1 MRPKPVIKKNERND
15 DEIVIV
21 VAGIITVEGTTA
33 NNQVNKILTSKNNAP
48 CRSCVSTISNTLI
61 DSEEGFYIVIPMC
74 NLLKYSNNYSMTL
87 GSLWNYYGDDV
98 NGDVNENNY
107 TVNYRIN
114 SSNITAN
121 KSFEFKTKI
130 TRKTSAVF
138 DRLDK
143 EVLVPLKYLTNFWRP
158 VNFSFIKC
166 EVEFDLSKK
175 F

>member
-1 MRPKPVIKKNERND
+1 
-15 DEIVIV
+15 
-21 VAGIITVEGTTA
+21 
-33 NNQVNKILTSKNNAP
+33 
-48 CRSCVSTISNTLI
+48 
-61 DSEEGFYIVIPMC
+61 MC
-74 NLLKYSNNYSMTL
+74 NLLKYSNNFSMTL

-98 NGDVNENNY
+98 NDDVNENNY

-130 TRKTSAVF
+130 IRKTSAVF